1 MKNAKDEIIEHIECE
16 NEEQAIESDN
26 DKKPEKKDISDR
38 IYAILDVAEKIAI
51 KLAHINS
58 VIKKKKKKQKKK
70 YKKYGKVNK
79 KTGNFMLKKKP
90 KKAKKAKFY
99 KRAK

>member
-1 MKNAKDEIIEHIECE
+1 MKEVDIEKIPDECQVDIPVECA
-16 NEEQAIESDN
+16 EEVADN
-26 DKKPEKKDISDR
+26 QKPALSER
-38 IYAILDVAEKIAI
+38 IYSFLDAAEKIATALV
-51 KLAHINS
+51 KLNTKL
-58 VIKKKKKKQKKK
+58 KKKKKKQKKV

-79 KTGNFMLKKKP
+79 KTGHFMLKKKP

>member
-1 MKNAKDEIIEHIECE
+1 MKKDGITEPIECE
-16 NEEQAIESDN
+16 IEAEISEN
-26 DKKPEKKDISDR
+26 DTTQPEKKDISDR

>member
-1 MKNAKDEIIEHIECE
+1 MKKKDEITEPIECE
-16 NEEQAIESDN
+16 KENFPCDCENQDQ
-26 DKKPEKKDISDR
+26 PEKKDISDR

>member
-1 MKNAKDEIIEHIECE
+1 MKKVDIEKMPDECE
-16 NEEQAIESDN
+16 KCANAEQEEI
-26 DKKPEKKDISDR
+26 KKKRDISDR
-38 IYAILDVAEKIAI
+38 IYNILDTAEKIAI

-58 VIKKKKKKQKKK
+58 VIQKKKKKQKKK

-79 KTGNFMLKKKP
+79 KTGHFMLKKKP